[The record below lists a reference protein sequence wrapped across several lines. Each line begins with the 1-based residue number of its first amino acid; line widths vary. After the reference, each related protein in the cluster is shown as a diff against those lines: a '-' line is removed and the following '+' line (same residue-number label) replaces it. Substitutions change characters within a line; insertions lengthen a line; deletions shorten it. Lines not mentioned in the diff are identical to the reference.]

1 MNPMQTIL
9 TKDHVKVLIEIIPK
23 SKEAKSFFPPMDS
36 KAHIEYLNEL
46 CTEMQKEVL
55 NLEDEALGLSSI
67 KRHLKHCA
75 RVDQGLLTVPAP
87 STIAAA
93 FGASNISASMRKLSG
108 LSANEDEQVPNAGQP
123 RSRRL
128 SIKTSLGWNEDL
140 GS

>member
-1 MNPMQTIL
+1 
-9 TKDHVKVLIEIIPK
+9 
-23 SKEAKSFFPPMDS
+23 
-36 KAHIEYLNEL
+36 
-46 CTEMQKEVL
+46 MQKEVL

-87 STIAAA
+87 STMAAA
-93 FGASNISASMRKLSG
+93 LGGSTISAAMRKLSG
-108 LSANEDEQVPNAGQP
+108 ASANSDEQVPNAGGQP
-123 RSRRL
+123 RNRRL